1 MRAFSISVNM
11 GILKEIYVHFSSLHI
26 FTDQRDLISFFNTK
40 LYYVFWL
47 IDLKGKGFINK
58 CCSSNTASS
67 LKIMIRPFISSKKPF
82 KCKVLCLCWKDLLST
97 LLSTPL
103 FFALLLFYRPNVM
116 KKSHP
121 KTYIYILENLICATY
136 T

>member
-67 LKIMIRPFISSKKPF
+67 LKIMIRPYISSKKNLKRPLIF
-82 KCKVLCLCWKDLLST
+82 FIKHSFIFCSFIILPTQCDEKV
-97 LLSTPL
+97 
-103 FFALLLFYRPNVM
+103 A
-116 KKSHP
+116 P
-121 KTYIYILENLICATY
+121 KNIYIWKFNLCHLY
-136 T
+136 LDKGL